1 MQDEINEH
9 FTQSFKDYLTS
20 TKLLKEMA
28 QNNYAFESKHEVT
41 KYCKVPLL
49 LIESAYKKEYVSLKP
64 KDIITISWGIKDGK
78 AIIENLKI
86 AQKNGTIQTLPQ
98 WYTVKMKSWALN
110 NTNQLLD

>member
-1 MQDEINEH
+1 MQDENSEQ

-28 QNNYAFESKHEVT
+28 QSNYAFDSRHEVT

-49 LIESAYKKEYVSLKP
+49 LIESAYKKEYISLKP
-64 KDIITISWGIKDGK
+64 KDILTISWGIKDGK
-78 AIIENLKI
+78 VIIENLKI
-86 AQKNGTIQTLPQ
+86 VQKNGIIQTLPQ
-98 WYTVKMKSWALN
+98 WDTVKMKSWALN